1 MQALSKTKKTKLLM
15 SIGRSILPL
24 AVGALL
30 CFAGFAST
38 TRESA
43 SALFKEGIA
52 AESRDDAETAYACY
66 RKAFEKEPANLRYK
80 TAYERARVLAGLFH
94 AARGERLE
102 DQGQWKPAVL
112 EFMRAL
118 EIDPSN
124 QRAEQ
129 GIRLAQEKL
138 DAPVATRPETPLS
151 AGSLKVLNRMR
162 SPVELKPLTSEAITL
177 HIAEDSKTV
186 YQAVAKLAG
195 INVIFDPD
203 YNGKRISV
211 DLSKVSMDDALSI
224 LGTVSGT
231 FWRPVTPNTIFVAQ
245 NTRAKRTELEQ
256 QGIQTLYLSNVAQ
269 QNDLNDIQTAL
280 RNVLPNAKLYGVPS
294 QSAIVMRATPGELL
308 LAQKLVDDLDKA
320 RPEVVVD
327 IAVLEVSRDKLRN
340 IGIQLPQSAS
350 VTLQAST
357 ASSSSSSTSSSSSS
371 SSSSSLTLNTLAHLN
386 ASNFAVTVGE
396 AQAEMLLTDSD
407 TKVLQ
412 NPRVRATDG
421 QQATL
426 KIGSRIP
433 IATGTYTASTAS
445 SSSGTQTQFQYIDV
459 GVNIDMKPTIHYD
472 HDVTLKLKI
481 EVSSHSGDTTISGV
495 TEPIISQ
502 RQLEQVVRLKEG
514 EANIV
519 GGLLQ
524 RSESLSV
531 SGTPGLGEVP
541 ILKYLFSTQEREVVD
556 TEIVFLLVP
565 HVVRGAELT
574 ALNIKD
580 IDSGTGSSVEVH
592 SVDAADAA
600 TVEPTAGGPAVTGD
614 ATGSKPSHL
623 DKMRNG
629 ASSQGTETGAD
640 AGHPSP
646 SLKISVIDSKGDSK
660 KQVDKDL
667 RVAVGVVGA
676 QDLFSLPIQV
686 HYDAAKL
693 TLVGVDPGDFLGRDG
708 QTTALTQED
717 DGKGEVTVT
726 ASRPPSSAGVSGT
739 GQLCILRF
747 KPKADGDT
755 VIKSVTTLARNSR
768 QETIRV
774 QGNEQTIHVE

>member
-1 MQALSKTKKTKLLM
+1 MKALSKTKKTKHLL
-15 SIGRSILPL
+15 SIRRSIPPL
-24 AVGALL
+24 AVAALL
-30 CFAGFAST
+30 CFTGFAST
-38 TRESA
+38 TKQNA

-52 AESRDDAETAYACY
+52 AESRDDVETAYACY

-80 TAYERARVLAGLFH
+80 TAYERARVLAALFH

-138 DAPVATRPETPLS
+138 DVPVAARPETPLS
-151 AGSLKVLNRMR
+151 ATSLRVLNRMR
-162 SPVELKPLTSEAITL
+162 SPVELKPLTNEPITL
-177 HIAEDSKTV
+177 HMAEDSKTV
-186 YQAVAKLAG
+186 YQTLAKLGG

-203 YNGKRISV
+203 YSGKRVSV

-280 RNVLPNAKLYGVPS
+280 RNVLPNAKLYSVPS
-294 QSAIVMRATPGELL
+294 QSAIVMRATPSELL
-308 LAQKLVDDLDKA
+308 LAQKLIDDLDKA
-320 RPEVVVD
+320 KPEVVVD
-327 IAVLEVSRDKLRN
+327 VAVLEVSRDKLRN
-340 IGIQLPQSAS
+340 IGIQWPQNAS
-350 VTLQAST
+350 VTLQATT
-357 ASSSSSSTSSSSSS
+357 ASSSSTSTTTTSSSSSS
-371 SSSSSLTLNTLAHLN
+371 PTLNTLAHLN
-386 ASNFAVTVGE
+386 ASNFAVTLGE
-396 AQAEMLLTDSD
+396 AQAELLLTDSD

-433 IATGTYTASTAS
+433 IATGTYTAATAS
-445 SSSGTQTQFQYIDV
+445 TSSGTQTQFQYIDV

-481 EVSSHSGDTTISGV
+481 EVSSQSGSTTISGV

-502 RQLEQVVRLKEG
+502 RQLEQVIRLKEG

-524 RSESLSV
+524 RSESLTV

-556 TEIVFLLVP
+556 DEIVFMLVP
-565 HVVRGAELT
+565 HVVRGVELSP
-574 ALNIKD
+574 LNNRE

-592 SVDAADAA
+592 SEAANAE
-600 TVEPTAGGPAVTGD
+600 TSEPTAGGTADRGNAGD
-614 ATGSKPSHL
+614 SMPFPIE
-623 DKMRNG
+623 KMRNET
-629 ASSQGTETGAD
+629 SSQETETGAD
-640 AGHPSP
+640 AGRPSP
-646 SLKISVIDSKGDSK
+646 SLKISVIDSKDDSK
-660 KQVDKDL
+660 KQLDKDL

-717 DGKGEVTVT
+717 DGNGEVTIT
-726 ASRPPSSAGVSGT
+726 ASRPPSSAGVSGA
-739 GQLCILRF
+739 GQLCVLRF
-747 KPKADGDT
+747 KPKVDGDT
-755 VIKSVTTLARNSR
+755 VVKSVTALARNSR

-774 QGNEQTIHVE
+774 QGNEKTIHVE

>member
-1 MQALSKTKKTKLLM
+1 MQALSKTK
-15 SIGRSILPL
+15 LPL
-24 AVGALL
+24 NISCFYLL
-30 CFAGFAST
+30 LAILCSAGLAST
-38 TRESA
+38 PKQSA
-43 SALFKEGIA
+43 VALFKEGVA
-52 AESRDDAETAYACY
+52 AESREDVETAYTCY

-80 TAYERARVLAGLFH
+80 TAYERARVLAALFH

-124 QRAEQ
+124 ERAEQ

-138 DAPVATRPETPLS
+138 DAPVSARPETPLS
-151 AGSLKVLNRMR
+151 ATSLKVLNRMR
-162 SPVELKPLTSEAITL
+162 SPVELKPLTNEAITL
-177 HIAEDSKTV
+177 HMAEDSKTV
-186 YQAVAKLAG
+186 YQTLAKLAG

-211 DLSKVSMDDALSI
+211 DLSKISMDDALSI

-294 QSAIVMRATPGELL
+294 QEAIVMRATPGELL
-308 LAQKLVDDLDKA
+308 LAQKLIDDLDKA

-327 IAVLEVSRDKLRN
+327 VAVLEVSRDKLRN

-357 ASSSSSSTSSSSSS
+357 ASSSSTTSTSTTSSSSSS
-371 SSSSSLTLNTLAHLN
+371 PTLNTLAHLN
-386 ASNFAVTVGE
+386 ASNFAVTLGE
-396 AQAEMLLTDSD
+396 AQAELLLTDSD

-433 IATGTYTASTAS
+433 IATGTYTAATAS
-445 SSSGTQTQFQYIDV
+445 TSSGTQTQFQYIDV

-481 EVSSHSGDTTISGV
+481 EVSSQSGSTTISGV

-502 RQLEQVVRLKEG
+502 RQLEQVIRLKEG

-524 RSESLSV
+524 RSESLTV

-556 TEIVFLLVP
+556 DEIVFLLVP
-565 HVVRGAELT
+565 HVVRGVELSP
-574 ALNIKD
+574 LNNRE

-592 SVDAADAA
+592 SEAANAETA
-600 TVEPTAGGPAVTGD
+600 EPTAGGTAASGDPAD
-614 ATGSKPSHL
+614 SKPSPL
-623 DKMRNG
+623 EKMRNG
-629 ASSQGTETGAD
+629 ASSQETETGSD

-646 SLKISVIDSKGDSK
+646 SLKISVIDFKGDSK

-686 HYDAAKL
+686 HYDPAKL

-708 QTTALTQED
+708 QTTALTQQD
-717 DGKGEVTVT
+717 DGNGEVTIT
-726 ASRPPSSAGVSGT
+726 ASRPPSSAGVSGA

-755 VIKSVTTLARNSR
+755 VVKSVTALARNSR
-768 QETIRV
+768 QETLRV
-774 QGNEQTIHVE
+774 QGNEQTIHVEEP